1 MSKFL
6 LSDEILVFLLG
17 YALLYIIW
25 EVFNKSP
32 LLKVWKRGKKRSKL
46 SLLSYS
52 QVIKEIVLFETD
64 FGVYIWCERESFLKL
79 WNLVLVMVKDYFIC
93 WCCYSLERVSWI
105 MKPICDK
112 EGKFLW
118 KRNFSVKLCFAFKFM
133 KSIAYWEAIK
143 SSFLFRHFKFGK
155 MRQK

>member
-6 LSDEILVFLLG
+6 PSDEILVFLLG

-25 EVFNKSP
+25 KVFNKIP

-52 QVIKEIVLFETD
+52 QVIKERVFFEID
-64 FGVYIWCERESFLKL
+64 FGVYVWCERESSLKL
-79 WNLVLVMVKDYFIC
+79 WNLVMVKYYFIC
-93 WCCYSLERVSWI
+93 WSCYSLEGVSWI

-118 KRNFSVKLCFAFKFM
+118 KRNLVVKLCFAFN
-133 KSIAYWEAIK
+133 SWIQLLIE
-143 SSFLFRHFKFGK
+143 
-155 MRQK
+155 RQLSPHSCLGILNLENCPKCK

>member
-6 LSDEILVFLLG
+6 LSDDILVILLGYALILG

-46 SLLSYS
+46 SPLSYS
-52 QVIKEIVLFETD
+52 QVIKERVYFEID
-64 FGVYIWCERESFLKL
+64 FGVYVWKGFFPKS

-93 WCCYSLERVSWI
+93 WCYTLEGVSWI
-105 MKPICDK
+105 MKSISDK

-118 KRNFSVKLCFAFKFM
+118 KRNFSWKALFCFN
-133 KSIAYWEAIK
+133 SRSQLLIK
-143 SSFLFRHFKFGK
+143 R
-155 MRQK
+155 